1 MRISEA
7 AKAAGVG
14 VETIRFYE
22 RKGLVAQPTRPPA
35 GGGFRSY
42 PVETVARIRFI
53 RQAQD
58 IGFSLREIQELLSLQ
73 GDPGADCGDVR
84 AHAQAKLDEVNRKI
98 TSLMSMKEAL
108 EALIEGCPGEGAL
121 GKCSILAALTTSMTG
136 KAAVNGR
143 LEDD

>member
-7 AKAAGVG
+7 AEAAGVG
-14 VETIRFYE
+14 VETIRYYE
-22 RKGLVAQPTRPPA
+22 RRGLVAQPPRPPTGA
-35 GGGFRSY
+35 FRSY
-42 PVETVARIRFI
+42 PAETVARIRFI

-84 AHAQAKLDEVNRKI
+84 GHAQAKLDELNRKI
-98 TSLMSMKEAL
+98 ASLKGIKEAL

-121 GKCSILAALTTSMTG
+121 GKCSILAALTTSIDG
-136 KAAVNGR
+136 QSGSEWSA
-143 LEDD
+143 